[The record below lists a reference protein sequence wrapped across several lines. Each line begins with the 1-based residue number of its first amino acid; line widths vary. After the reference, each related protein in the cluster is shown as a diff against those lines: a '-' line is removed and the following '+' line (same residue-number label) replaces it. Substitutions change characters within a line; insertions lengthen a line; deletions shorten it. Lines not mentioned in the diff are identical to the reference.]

1 MKKAAVRGAA
11 GIPARR
17 DGAST
22 WLLSGVPR
30 SGTSLCCRLAG
41 NLPDTVALSEP
52 IRRKA
57 FGGMETPSGACA
69 RIGEFATQARARILS
84 ERRAP
89 SLQVEGRL
97 DDNRG
102 VPRVTEGGLRRLRGE
117 WGEIAIDKPLSP
129 RFTLLVKHNAL
140 FAALLPRLAD
150 SFPFLAL
157 VRNPLSVL
165 ASWQTVALP
174 VNRGRLPA
182 GEELDPALRRVLE
195 REPELLRRQVIILDW
210 FFVRYRAHLPP
221 SDIIRY
227 EDVVESGGLDLFRR
241 LGHEDTPPAHP
252 RERQRGCPLRCG
264 GRRCL
269 LAGAAR
275 AARRLDALLPA
286 LGLRG
291 AGGAHAAETMSA
303 TFRRLGS
310 ASTRTVPRSG
320 RRSARVT

>member
-1 MKKAAVRGAA
+1 MTAAAVRGAA

-84 ERRAP
+84 DRRAP

-102 VPRVTEGGLRRLRGE
+102 AARVTEEGLRRLRGE

-129 RFTLLVKHNAL
+129 RFTLVVKHNAL

-182 GEELDPALRRVLE
+182 GEELDPELRRVLAQ
-195 REPELLRRQVIILDW
+195 EPERLRRQVVILDW
-210 FFVRYRAHLPP
+210 FFARYRTHLPP

-241 LGHEDTPPAHP
+241 LGHEDAPPVTLESGNTDA
-252 RERQRGCPLRCG
+252 RYDAVAVDACLR
-264 GRRCL
+264 
-269 LAGAAR
+269 
-275 AARRLDALLPA
+275 ALLER
-286 LGLRG
+286 RG
-291 AGGAHAAETMSA
+291 AWMHFYPPSECEALAMRMQ
-303 TFRRLGS
+303 RR
-310 ASTRTVPRSG
+310 A
-320 RRSARVT
+320 

>member
-1 MKKAAVRGAA
+1 MKHETDRDTNRGLSQW
-11 GIPARR
+11 

-84 ERRAP
+84 DRRAP

-102 VPRVTEGGLRRLRGE
+102 AARVTEEGLRRLRGE

-182 GEELDPALRRVLE
+182 GEELDPALHGVLE
-195 REPELLRRQVIILDW
+195 REPERLRRQVIILDW
-210 FFVRYRAHLPP
+210 FFARYRTHLPP

-241 LGHEDTPPAHP
+241 LGHEDAPPVTLESGNADA
-252 RERQRGCPLRCG
+252 RYDAVAVDACLRALLERRGAWMHFYPPSECEAL
-264 GRRCL
+264 
-269 LAGAAR
+269 AAR
-275 AARRLDALLPA
+275 MQRRP
-286 LGLRG
+286 
-291 AGGAHAAETMSA
+291 
-303 TFRRLGS
+303 
-310 ASTRTVPRSG
+310 
-320 RRSARVT
+320 